1 MKKLDSS
8 YVQMYQLVDS
18 ILTSN
23 KNIWINN
30 SVISSYVD
38 LLAENIK
45 IIKDTSMQISLLP
58 MGLTITKKKLRLEL
72 EDMAFMLKENL
83 RMHFTI
89 NHKDDDA
96 KLLDYPKSKL
106 TRMTDDSFYAE
117 IKHIGKIVMQ
127 MQTELLVFGIDAIY
141 INNFVDKTD
150 KWFAIK
156 PEREKNINS
165 KTKFVKLIPDKIK
178 ETNLLLKKFLDPL
191 MLIYKDSA
199 PEFYDSYKRCR
210 KRDEVA
216 GRKNHYTVWITGIV
230 NEAGSK
236 LPVSGVSIVAGKKQ
250 KQCLSDEKG
259 FFKIKI
265 YKKDADIIRFTKENY
280 IATETAIPKKIVKN
294 EIKIRINMKKIS
306 E

>member
-1 MKKLDSS
+1 MKKSDSS

-89 NHKDDDA
+89 NRKEDDA

-127 MQTELLVFGIDAIY
+127 MQTELLVFGIEAIY

-156 PEREKNINS
+156 PEREKNTNS
-165 KTKFVKLIPDKIK
+165 KAKYVKLIPGKIK

-191 MLIYKDSA
+191 MLIYKDSSQ
-199 PEFYDSYKRCR
+199 EFYDSYKRCR
-210 KRDEVA
+210 KRNEVA
-216 GRKNHYTVWITGIV
+216 GRKNHYTVWITGNV
-230 NEAGSK
+230 SEAESK

-250 KQCLSDEKG
+250 KQCLSDQKG
-259 FFKIKI
+259 NFRIKVYI
-265 YKKDADIIRFTKENY
+265 KDADIIRFSKENY
-280 IATETAIPKKIVKN
+280 NTLELAIPKKIIKN
-294 EIKIRINMKKIS
+294 EIKIKAAMKS